1 MDWSTVVLIAI
12 VALFVLGLI
21 SILVTTLFGNRVM
34 QFMRRGR

>member
-21 SILVTTLFGNRVM
+21 SIGVAALFWSRVM
-34 QFMRRGR
+34 RFFRDR